1 MLAMDFPQNEAVAIE
16 YVGLAQ
22 SSTTAEMQK
31 DVLRRALAEL
41 FPATG
46 EMLDVAN
53 SNERQGNPGFFI
65 RCLSCDVKKEF
76 GNFTIRI
83 QEDERFRN
91 IANLNR
97 SQFKLLISLPDLTS
111 QTWQIEI
118 GKRELAWYPML
129 NADLLGSGGKVG
141 ATNFIVQSCLKGL
154 NCPNTRLFSTSAEC
168 KIRIQKW
175 NGRRVELSAL
185 GTQIQKSSLIM
196 AEKIPFLSEVK
207 ANSAVRVSL
216 LSKNSSLSIKTS
228 AKALKSG
235 SIGDSIPVEMQTT
248 SGFQVKQKLLEA
260 VVTGEGEVEVVR

>member
-1 MLAMDFPQNEAVAIE
+1 MLAMDFPQNEALAIE
-16 YVGLAQ
+16 YVGLART
-22 SSTTAEMQK
+22 SASAEMQK

-41 FPATG
+41 FPTTG

-53 SNERQGNPGFFI
+53 TNEQQQHPGFFV
-65 RCLSCDVKKEF
+65 RCLSCDLKKEF
-76 GNFTIRI
+76 GNFTVRV

-97 SQFKLLISLPDLTS
+97 SQFKLLISMPDQST
-111 QTWQIEI
+111 QTWQIEV

-129 NADLLGSGGKVG
+129 NADQLGSGGKVTPG
-141 ATNFIVQSCLKGL
+141 IFIVQSCLKGL
-154 NCPNTRLFSTSAEC
+154 NCPATRLYNTAAEC
-168 KIRIQKW
+168 KSRIQQW
-175 NGRRVELSAL
+175 NGRRVELSSLNSQA
-185 GTQIQKSSLIM
+185 QKSAFIM
-196 AEKIPFLSEVK
+196 AERIPFLSEVK
-207 ANSAVRVSL
+207 ANTAVRVSL